1 MFDRNKFIIDW
12 YDHFQ
17 QPTGY
22 EHEIVIPLED
32 GNEIKLI
39 ARYMAYVKKEDFI
52 FSLLNNEKQTLEQVS
67 GIYDNLRLDERSGTD
82 IELVEVSWRYEGTIH
97 QLQLKMDQRVYIL
110 KRFLPFLK
118 IFLKEGYGGP
128 TPQKDIIV
136 LAYPHGFKIMT
147 DWGDGSAAQ
156 GQHQRAKLS
165 QRVGIGALKECGW
178 CFGKYDQDG
187 KLQPL

>member
-1 MFDRNKFIIDW
+1 
-12 YDHFQ
+12 
-17 QPTGY
+17 
-22 EHEIVIPLED
+22 
-32 GNEIKLI
+32 
-39 ARYMAYVKKEDFI
+39 MAYVKKEDFI

-128 TPQKDIIV
+128 TPQKDIMV
-136 LAYPHGFKIMT
+136 VAYPH
-147 DWGDGSAAQ
+147 
-156 GQHQRAKLS
+156 
-165 QRVGIGALKECGW
+165 
-178 CFGKYDQDG
+178 
-187 KLQPL
+187 

>member
-110 KRFLPFLK
+110 T
-118 IFLKEGYGGP
+118 I
-128 TPQKDIIV
+128 
-136 LAYPHGFKIMT
+136 
-147 DWGDGSAAQ
+147 S
-156 GQHQRAKLS
+156 
-165 QRVGIGALKECGW
+165 
-178 CFGKYDQDG
+178 
-187 KLQPL
+187 